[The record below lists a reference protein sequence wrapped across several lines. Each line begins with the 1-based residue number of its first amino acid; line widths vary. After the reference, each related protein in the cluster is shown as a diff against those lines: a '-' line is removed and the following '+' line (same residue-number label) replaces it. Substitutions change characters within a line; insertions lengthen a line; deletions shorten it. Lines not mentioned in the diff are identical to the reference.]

1 MPLAYESN
9 VDLAFDTMALREYG
23 NRYGAIA
30 DDLRIMANKLD
41 TCLQVLKDSGW
52 TTPAGTAFYK
62 MTDTNWKKNIDK
74 YADLLDTLKD
84 ILNQASIEYENLV
97 RNHIEQIQ
105 L

>member
-1 MPLAYESN
+1 MSLAYEGN
-9 VDLAFDTMALREYG
+9 TDLAFDTAALREYG

-30 DDLRIMANKLD
+30 EDLRAMASKLD
-41 TCLQVLKDSGW
+41 MCLQVLKDSGW

-62 MTDTNWKKNIDK
+62 MTDTNWKQNIDK

-84 ILNQASIEYENLV
+84 ILNQASTEYENLV
-97 RNHIEQIQ
+97 HNQIEQIQ